1 MAYNGAAIIA
11 MRGKDC
17 VAIASD
23 KRFGIQGQTVGFE
36 FDKIYEIGPRL
47 YVGLPGLA
55 TDSLTVYVLSL
66 NFWAVSIF
74 QSSKLLYRYN

>member
-17 VAIASD
+17 VAIACD

-36 FDKIYEIGPRL
+36 FEKTFEMGPRL

-55 TDSLTVYVLSL
+55 TDALTL
-66 NFWAVSIF
+66 
-74 QSSKLLYRYN
+74 

>member
-1 MAYNGAAIIA
+1 MAYNGSAVIA

-36 FDKIYEIGPRL
+36 TDKLFEMGPRV
-47 YVGLPGLA
+47 YIGLPGLS
-55 TDSLTVYVLSL
+55 TDTLTM
-66 NFWAVSIF
+66 
-74 QSSKLLYRYN
+74 